1 MHQYSGCGLEGIF
14 LKNGYAI
21 VQTPYGDAVQI
32 EGVEQLHDAIAADIV
47 SQPSPM
53 SGHQFR
59 FLRKEQELT
68 QAEYAAMIRVDVQT
82 VANWEK
88 RGKQDVPGP
97 ADFAMRLWYSL
108 YKNLPLSNP
117 NIVIGARA
125 NESRSLEKEDDHWV
139 SRPAAAA

>member
-1 MHQYSGCGLEGIF
+1 MYQYFGCGLEGIF

-21 VQTPYGDAVQI
+21 VQTPHGEAVKI
-32 EGVEQLHDAIAADIV
+32 DGVEQLHEAIAADIV
-47 SQPSPM
+47 GQPYPM

-68 QAEYAAMIRVDVQT
+68 QAEYAALTRVDAQT

-97 ADFAMRLWYSL
+97 ADLAMRLL
-108 YKNLPLSNP
+108 YAVYADIALSNP
-117 NIVIGARA
+117 NIAIGART
-125 NESRSLEKEDDHWV
+125 NEARSLEKEDEHWI
-139 SRPAAAA
+139 SRPSEAA

>member
-1 MHQYSGCGLEGIF
+1 MYQYSGCGLEGIF

-21 VQTPYGDAVQI
+21 VQTPYGEVVKID
-32 EGVEQLHDAIAADIV
+32 GVEELHAAIAADIV
-47 SQPSPM
+47 SQSSPM

-68 QAEYAAMIRVDVQT
+68 QAELAAIMRVDVQT

-97 ADFAMRLWYSL
+97 ADMGMRLWYSAYAKL
-108 YKNLPLSNP
+108 VPSGLRMD
-117 NIVIGARA
+117 VGARP
-125 NESRSLEKEDDHWV
+125 NESRSLQKENDHWV
-139 SRPAAAA
+139 SSPAEAA

>member
-1 MHQYSGCGLEGIF
+1 MYQYSGCGLEGIF

-21 VQTPYGDAVQI
+21 VQTPYGDSVKI
-32 EGVEQLHDAIAADIV
+32 DGVEQLHAAIAADIV

-68 QAEYAAMIRVDVQT
+68 QAECAAIMRVDVQT

-97 ADFAMRLWYSL
+97 ADMGMRFWYSVFA
-108 YKNLPLSNP
+108 NLPLSELR
-117 NIVIGARA
+117 IEIGARP
-125 NESRSLEKEDDHWV
+125 NESRSLQKEDDHWV
-139 SRPAAAA
+139 SSPAEAA